1 VTSPSTPRILVCVT
15 CLLAVA
21 AAQARAETKLT
32 ADDVARRAQA
42 TSYEVRARAD
52 ERAAAESAVDQTM
65 AAYLPRLSGAA
76 RYTRLSDVK
85 ATSLGMLV
93 VAPGAQPG
101 STPDPSRMVAVPLEF
116 PTIPNQ
122 VAAQA
127 SLQVPLS
134 DYLLRIPQA
143 HAAASGNARSAALTE
158 KAARLRTGTE
168 ARVAYYLWLRARMQV
183 HIAEQAVEQAHGHLE
198 DVKHAAEAE
207 TASTAD
213 VLRVESQVATAELLL
228 TRVRNLVVVSE
239 TQLRTLMHDPST
251 EPYAST
257 EDLLAPLEDAPET
270 AAAELLWSEAASQRL
285 ELRALDESAGA
296 YRQQAKVALASGL
309 PRLDAIG
316 NAAYANPNPRIFPQ
330 DDHFRGTWD
339 ASVQLAWA
347 PTDLPAAQA
356 ARRAAKARAAQL
368 DDQRAALLDGI
379 KLEVT
384 QSAQALAEARAAIET
399 ARRGQRA
406 AEESCRIRR
415 VLFQNG
421 RATSVELTDA
431 ETELTRAR
439 MELVGAQIDLRV
451 AHARLV
457 HALGRDSMVV
467 KKAG

>member
-1 VTSPSTPRILVCVT
+1 VTSSSTTRVLICAT
-15 CLLAVA
+15 CLLASAPTVG
-21 AAQARAETKLT
+21 ARAETKLT

-52 ERAAAESAVDQTM
+52 ERAAAEAAVDQAM
-65 AAYLPRLSGAA
+65 AAYLPRLSGVA
-76 RYTRLSDVK
+76 RYTRLSEIPT
-85 ATSLGMLV
+85 TSLGMLV

-101 STPDPSRMVAVPLEF
+101 STPDPSRMIAVPLEF
-116 PTIPNQ
+116 PTLTNQ
-122 VAAQA
+122 YLAQA
-127 SLQVPLS
+127 TVQVPLS
-134 DYLLRIPQA
+134 DYVLRLPQA
-143 HAAASGNARSAALTE
+143 RAAASGNAEAAASSE
-158 KAARLRTGTE
+158 RAARLRVATE

-183 HIAEQAVEQAHGHLE
+183 QIAEQAVEQARGHLE
-198 DVKHAAEAE
+198 DVRHAAEAE

-213 VLRVESQVATAELLL
+213 VLRVESQAASAELLL
-228 TRVRNLVVVSE
+228 TRARNLVVVSE

-251 EPYAST
+251 EPYASA
-257 EDLLAPLEDAPET
+257 EDLT
-270 AAAELLWSEAASQRL
+270 AAVAGTPEAQAAALLWSEAASQRL

-296 YRQQAKVALASGL
+296 YRQQAQVALASGL
-309 PRLDAIG
+309 PRLDAVG
-316 NAAYANPNPRIFPQ
+316 NAAWADPNPRIFPQ
-330 DDHFRGTWD
+330 DDRFRGTWD
-339 ASVQLAWA
+339 ASVQLSWA

-356 ARRAAKARAAQL
+356 ARRAAQAHAAQL

-379 KLEVT
+379 KVEVT
-384 QSAQALAEARAAIET
+384 QSAQALAEARVAIET

-415 VLFQNG
+415 ILFQNG

-457 HALGRDSMVV
+457 HALGRDS
-467 KKAG
+467 